1 MNTTTLVVAYRN
13 WLNATATMQGELQTA
28 LRGGTLSA
36 ATVAELAEAHA
47 EHYGCYLL
55 EKDGAWRFYTSDE
68 AVSANR
74 HEAAQRQWD
83 RRFSSAVAAMLTG
96 TVIIYVLGLA
106 WLKQDQGLDLAT
118 TSEYGLYPFVPGDLL
133 KLYLA
138 GALLPGAWRLV
149 RRFRGEG

>member
-1 MNTTTLVVAYRN
+1 MNTTTLVTAYRN

-83 RRFSSAVAAMLTG
+83 RTVAKYQKPRAEKRGGARERNRTSVAEKWMAAFHKLEAKDRKE
-96 TVIIYVLGLA
+96 VLR
-106 WLKQDQGLDLAT
+106 
-118 TSEYGLYPFVPGDLL
+118 LL
-133 KLYLA
+133 K
-138 GALLPGAWRLV
+138 
-149 RRFRGEG
+149 GEGLI